1 MYESMLEVFLHLWSK
16 AMLIIKIT
24 PDLNQPQF
32 QFSNAIDVCTVNT
45 FVNGRS
51 YLIVNW
57 VNIDVW
63 MPGDQKFQR
72 NKV

>member
-51 YLIVNW
+51 YLIVELGKYRCMDAW
-57 VNIDVW
+57 RSKI
-63 MPGDQKFQR
+63 PAE
-72 NKV
+72 